1 MFSSLGTRQI
11 SSAGQDGS
19 WTLSLAWPMLSQII
33 PCHFNNKK
41 LEENYQ
47 NLLPIY
53 MFEQILWPLLLVYAY
68 YALGCTWW
76 VTAGV
81 WAHSPCTIY
90 IFKPFSAYQ
99 EAEEILWLQNG
110 CLTFKSYHMPHEI
123 LSHGQ
128 GRTCLLA
135 LLRGNRDVWQSTY
148 QKKSLPKEIPINQG
162 GKKCDTKK
170 TREKKKMMLV
180 QEN

>member
-1 MFSSLGTRQI
+1 
-11 SSAGQDGS
+11 
-19 WTLSLAWPMLSQII
+19 
-33 PCHFNNKK
+33 
-41 LEENYQ
+41 
-47 NLLPIY
+47 

-162 GKKCDTKK
+162 GKKYNTKK
-170 TREKKKMMLV
+170 PREKKKMTLI
-180 QEN
+180 QENYDRIKDYLWWWMLKWRCLPGEWCFPDIWSHFIHLFQGLVLSHW